1 MKSLE
6 QARRE
11 ITQAIDAWRQEDGHT
26 MPALAAAANVSV
38 SMVYQFMREGGPAL
52 GEKSVTGLAPLL
64 PSIDAATWLA
74 AMGVDYRS
82 EVSA

>member
-1 MKSLE
+1 MKSTE

-11 ITQAIDAWRQEDGHT
+11 IAQAIEAWRQQDGHT
-26 MPALAAAANVSV
+26 MPALATAASVSV
-38 SMVYQFMREGGPAL
+38 SMLYQFMREGGPAL

-74 AMGVDYRS
+74 AMGVEYRA